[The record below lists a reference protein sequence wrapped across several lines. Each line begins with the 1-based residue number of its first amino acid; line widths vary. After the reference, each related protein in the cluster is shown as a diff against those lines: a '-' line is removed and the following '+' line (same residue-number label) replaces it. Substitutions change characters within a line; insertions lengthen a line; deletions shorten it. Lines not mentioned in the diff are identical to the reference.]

1 MGFGKAGA
9 GGFTTASR
17 RYAVGYGLVIDL
29 EKDLPRE
36 FDEEL
41 MGRATDKGYPV
52 KGWVVAVLGATAA
65 SVPPVVGDMVSVLVR
80 PADGRKAIFDDLEKT
95 KEGMRFL
102 LDGVTGPVDALEA
115 RWVHGAGVNRKVEA
129 LEIVGAPHVSFENP
143 VASDGP
149 SNGWLNLSL
158 DGSATSFDVRGRDGV
173 FVTHELPFDI
183 VVERLKIVL
192 DRNLKL
198 RVSQRVL
205 APSLSVLVEDDA
217 GMEAA
222 LAGFRKD
229 GYTAC
234 VVRSFIPG
242 TVDSREVDV
251 QLMSWP
257 EDVPADNAG
266 FAGQT
271 YEMPVLQ
278 DTRKFVALRD
288 GEAQALMEVIPG
300 CIKSL
305 IGNSDVE
312 KSTKHKFAR
321 NIVKGLSD
329 GQKNMYAM
337 QSYGPA
343 MAVSAVNEQN
353 EATGLTRLCI
363 RTEGAQ
369 YRNLMTIPSPH
380 FVDADKVKYLAS
392 AAADA
397 GVPA

>member
-9 GGFTTASR
+9 TGGFKTESR
-17 RYAVGYGLVIDL
+17 RYSVGYGLVVDL
-29 EKDLPRE
+29 EKDLPRD
-36 FDEEL
+36 FDEKV
-41 MGRATDKGYPV
+41 MGRATDKGYVV
-52 KGWVVAVLGATAA
+52 KGWVVAVLGAAGA
-65 SVPPVVGDMVSVLVR
+65 SASPVVGATVSVLVR
-80 PADGRKAIFDDLEKT
+80 PTDNRKAIFDDLEKT
-95 KEGMRFL
+95 KESMRFL
-102 LDGVTGPVDALEA
+102 LEGVTGTADALEA
-115 RWVHGAGVNRKVEA
+115 RWVHGAGSNRKVEA
-129 LEIVGAPHVSFENP
+129 LEIVGVPHVAFENP
-143 VASDGP
+143 VANDGP
-149 SNGWLNLSL
+149 SNGWLNVSL

-173 FVTHELPFDI
+173 FVAHELPYE
-183 VVERLKIVL
+183 VVVQRLKVAL
-192 DRNLKL
+192 DKNLKL

-205 APSLSVLVEDDA
+205 APSLAVLVEDDA

-222 LAGFRKD
+222 LTGFRRD

-242 TVDSREVDV
+242 TVDSRDVDV

-257 EDVPADNAG
+257 EDVPGDGAE

-271 YEMPVLQ
+271 YDMPVLQ
-278 DTRKFVALRD
+278 DSKKFVALRD

-300 CIKSL
+300 CIKNL

-329 GQKNMYAM
+329 GQKTMYAM

-343 MAVSAVNEQN
+343 MAVSAVNDQD

-369 YRNLMTIPSPH
+369 FRNLMTIPSPN
-380 FVDADKVKYLAS
+380 FVGADKVKYVAN
-392 AAADA
+392 AAES